1 MAAADEGFAEVKG
14 YQLNVVV
21 KEARRTELPWAS
33 AYAVVR
39 VDDENETCGR
49 SWPRRRLREVAEEDD
64 DEPWSDTVV
73 FGEHGEVFPFSVG
86 DDDIKLG
93 VGLWSKQG
101 DKKVLV
107 GTARVEL
114 GVVVPGLLVDEW
126 RPLEGDPALGD
137 VRIAVAVGRKWMS
150 SFDRRGPSVE
160 LSGEACAERR
170 RRRDWAQKVTWERS
184 THNKSKPRGAKTVFV
199 LRRRATGSSFHDA
212 WGLDLEMMEDVA
224 TVVKD
229 RWSGGLLE
237 GDQIVAATDSAE
249 LARLEFFGRRRRDPY
264 SALEH
269 ARGHGHHVWLVV
281 WRHIERDL
289 DDDKRS
295 LKRQDSHTHRR
306 PSFLARDS
314 GESERDSLRELAW
327 HGFSRHNR
335 QEVYRGV
342 AFAMEFLSTRRHSR
356 RDCAEPPPPPP
367 TRRWRTRRTVSTGD
381 PPEPARKLAGT
392 ISSTVRKAMSAF
404 ASHPRGGDTDFCF
417 EDDAT
422 ARAQLESA
430 LASQDGDAHLSED
443 LFKLREAW
451 QHKRQLS
458 FEDAMETA
466 RKGISNKRGSLLHAV
481 SRWSARHLPHQ
492 SRSSPS
498 GFADNDSTP
507 RWIIDSLV
515 VATQAALERAPLPHS
530 LALANRHL
538 LSLVSTDDPNDSAE
552 HGEHGNLDADD
563 AHHHFYRTFQAPDD
577 QRRAVV
583 RPAREE
589 TAEPPPP
596 RKFTALMR
604 QASSRTRK
612 VLGGLA
618 RRSKKS
624 RRDRD
629 AQKSNSVEPPETAPP
644 NADVVTSADRVSRA
658 YLARN
663 SALHDLDGGIHEPT
677 ARALAAI
684 LLDKV
689 GVDER
694 TSFYVIAFFFEE
706 LAAEAT
712 IHDREDSRD
721 VASLSAA
728 LFTEQLPGLADALKD
743 AGFPPNPAMLECWL
757 TLFPLALPEVTLLR
771 WLDVLLFEGWE
782 GLVNIALTWYRQHAK
797 DLAAVAQSFEGDGAC
812 AAVVCAIR
820 DLLAESADAD
830 AVLLAVKNTP
840 NEMLHRHALSLDG
853 EGGLDRTRHAQD
865 HTAGELF
872 DTVMLDVIAHA
883 ELEQEDLYG
892 PGDYDDDDDDDDP
905 YERIDVDLLDT
916 QSSVSTFLDVRHPPV
931 TTDDEDDDQLTQSDA
946 SVQSLPTP
954 RSSDHSQLP
963 GRAPHNS
970 AFVSK
975 HRPVTPRKRILQIE
989 RQTSYQSGD
998 GIPDDQ
1004 AEQSPGDSTL
1014 DEQAERSTGDGILDE
1029 SYSRLLDSLD
1039 HSQLY
1044 HNSVDGVTAVTGV
1057 TARSP
1062 DRSERKRDSDQ
1073 LTGDVADSPKSKLM
1087 HASSSAW

>member
-1 MAAADEGFAEVKG
+1 MAGADEAGFAEDKG

-33 AYAVVR
+33 AYAVVC
-39 VDDENETCGR
+39 VDDDDNEVSGR
-49 SWPRRRLREVAEEDD
+49 AWPRRRLREEDD
-64 DEPWSDTVV
+64 GEWSDAVV
-73 FGEHGEVFPFSVG
+73 FGKDGEVFQFTVG
-86 DDDIKLG
+86 DDHIKLG

-101 DKKVLV
+101 DEKVLV
-107 GTARVEL
+107 GTGRVEL
-114 GVVVPGLLVDEW
+114 GVVVQGLLVDEW

-137 VRIAVAVGRKWMS
+137 VRIAVAVGRKDP

-199 LRRRATGSSFHDA
+199 LRRRGQGSSLRQA
-212 WGLDLEMMEDVA
+212 WGLDVVEAPHDAEAPHDDAA
-224 TVVKD
+224 TVLED
-229 RWSGGLLE
+229 TWSGGLME

-249 LARLEFFGRRRRDPY
+249 LARLVFFGRRRRDTY
-264 SALEH
+264 TTLED
-269 ARGHGHHVWLVV
+269 ARGRGHHVWLVV

-295 LKRQDSHTHRR
+295 LKRQQSTNRR
-306 PSFLARDS
+306 PSFLARES
-314 GESERDSLRELAW
+314 GEESERDSLRELAW

-392 ISSTVRKAMSAF
+392 ISSTVRKAMFAF

-430 LASQDGDAHLSED
+430 LAGQDGDAHLGED

-458 FEDAMETA
+458 FEDAMERS
-466 RKGISNKRGSLLHAV
+466 RKGMSNKRGSLLHAV
-481 SRWSARHLPHQ
+481 SKWSARHLPHQ

-498 GFADNDSTP
+498 GFAYNDSTP

-515 VATQAALERAPLPHS
+515 VATQAALERAPLPHA
-530 LALANRHL
+530 LALNRHL
-538 LSLVSTDDPNDSAE
+538 LSPDFTEDPNEDAE
-552 HGEHGNLDADD
+552 HDD
-563 AHHHFYRTFQAPDD
+563 AHEHFYRTFQTPDD

-583 RPAREE
+583 RPAREDA
-589 TAEPPPP
+589 AEPPAP
-596 RKFTALMR
+596 RKLTALMR

-618 RRSKKS
+618 GRSKKS
-624 RRDRD
+624 RPRD

-644 NADVVTSADRVSRA
+644 KADVVTSADRVSRA

-677 ARALAAI
+677 ARALATI

-712 IHDREDSRD
+712 IHDRADSRD

-728 LFTEQLPGLADALKD
+728 LFTEQLPGLASALKD

-782 GLVNIALTWYRQHAK
+782 GLVNIALTWYREHAK
-797 DLAAVAQSFEGDGAC
+797 DLAAVAQSFEGDSAC
-812 AAVVCAIR
+812 ASVVCAIR

-872 DTVMLDVIAHA
+872 DTVMLDVITHA
-883 ELEQEDLYG
+883 ELEQEHLHG
-892 PGDYDDDDDDDDP
+892 TGDYDDDDDDDDP

-916 QSSVSTFLDVRHPPV
+916 QSSVSTFYDLRH
-931 TTDDEDDDQLTQSDA
+931 TLASDDEDDDELTQSDA

-954 RSSDHSQLP
+954 RSGTTSLSEHNQLP
-963 GRAPHNS
+963 ARSPHNS
-970 AFVSK
+970 GFISR
-975 HRPVTPRKRILQIE
+975 HRPVTPRTRLIQVD
-989 RQTSYQSGD
+989 RQMSYQSGQSGD

-1004 AEQSPGDSTL
+1004 PPSPGDGII
-1014 DEQAERSTGDGILDE
+1014 DDQERSTGDGILDE
-1029 SYSRLLDSLD
+1029 SFSRPSDSPD
-1039 HSQLY
+1039 QVY
-1044 HNSVDGVTAVTGV
+1044 NNSVDGVTAITGV

-1062 DRSERKRDSDQ
+1062 DRSERKRDSEQ
-1073 LTGDVADSPKSKLM
+1073 LTGDVADSPKSKLL
-1087 HASSSAW
+1087 AW